1 MDALQA
7 RLQTSTSA
15 TFSLPPVS
23 AQCLNIRQSPRFI
36 VWILLSH
43 LMIHHRCIEDTQNQ
57 TAAVAVV
64 EHNKLP
70 KPARQQ
76 DLKST
81 PQDQTQSGDTEK
93 DLPQ

>member
-1 MDALQA
+1 
-7 RLQTSTSA
+7 
-15 TFSLPPVS
+15 
-23 AQCLNIRQSPRFI
+23 
-36 VWILLSH
+36 
-43 LMIHHRCIEDTQNQ
+43 MIHHRCIEDTQNQ

-81 PQDQTQSGDTEK
+81 PQDQTQFGDTEK